1 MPVSRRLTEDH
12 STTPTN
18 AISQAASAAVRR
30 GGLCGEGEE
39 ARVKQTNQRVSR
51 NRKNTGDSSRF
62 GFGQLQRVR
71 LPGRGPA
78 FGESEADRCAGG
90 GNIPEALDML
100 ARSCSPEDAHQELA
114 RDGGQ
119 AKVEGPL

>member
-51 NRKNTGDSSRF
+51 NRKNTGDFVKIRSRTVAKSAPPRE
-62 GFGQLQRVR
+62 GLSAVECVADGA
-71 LPGRGPA
+71 PGEGT
-78 FGESEADRCAGG
+78 
-90 GNIPEALDML
+90 
-100 ARSCSPEDAHQELA
+100 SP
-114 RDGGQ
+114 R
-119 AKVEGPL
+119 P